1 MKNKILILCGSLLF
15 IATFLY
21 CTDDFDEINT
31 QPDALSTDDISAKFF
46 VTNIQQKLLRPTM
59 IPLWFGDVIHPD
71 QFSGQ
76 IANGYS
82 GHSLG
87 LDPHTWDGD
96 LGWVYNSFYTD
107 LGCWD
112 WLAGYNS
119 DLTSFLNNVR
129 EGGPLEDEMYYALG
143 LIMKGYYYQLFTE
156 AFGMI
161 PYSEASDP
169 NITLPKF
176 DDQLT
181 VYKGIISD
189 LDQAIQIIGNETEA
203 GSGFGVLRENDVI
216 FMGNMQNWKQA
227 ANSLKLRIA
236 LRAHGGV
243 GEDFSASAA
252 SEAITSGVLADI
264 DAMFEG
270 YAEEKNIW
278 GGSSSY
284 GDVWHSFSNSQ
295 WKTTEALINTL
306 KTSADPRLALIAK
319 PAVGGTMTIT
329 KPTEGE
335 GVALIADHVAFVK
348 TTLDHSGLVLNTD
361 YTWVETA
368 TDLTITMPENTNYLG
383 LPSRLSPKIKGYM
396 PAKMF
401 SDPADIITQK
411 TNEGKPLYPTI
422 LMTSADSHF
431 MIAEAIVKGLT
442 TGDAN
447 TFYQLGLEK
456 AMAIW
461 NTAPT
466 TKFLESSMGSL
477 TGTMEEKLEKIA
489 TQRWLVNYTNGYEG
503 WSIVRDT
510 GYPTLAVIT
519 SSNND
524 IISFAG
530 EMNGKQSQRLRYGTS
545 VYSSNNANVNEAISK
560 QGADN
565 MTTKLWFAK

>member
-1 MKNKILILCGSLLF
+1 MKNKILIICSSFL
-15 IATFLY
+15 IATMLS
-21 CTDDFDEINT
+21 CTDDFNEINT

-59 IPLWFGDVIHPD
+59 IPLWFGDVIQPD

-76 IANGYS
+76 TANGWAGS
-82 GHSLG
+82 
-87 LDPHTWDGD
+87 DWDGD
-96 LGWVYNSFYTD
+96 LGWLYNSTYQD

-119 DLTSFLNNVR
+119 DLTSYMNNVKP
-129 EGGPLEDEMYYALG
+129 GGTLEDEMYYALG
-143 LIMKGYYYQLFTE
+143 LVMKGFYYQQYTE

-161 PYSEASDP
+161 PFTEASDP
-169 NITLPKF
+169 NITLPKY

-181 VYKGIISD
+181 IYKGIIAD
-189 LDQAIQIIGNETEA
+189 LDEAIAIIGSGTEA
-203 GSGFGVLRENDVI
+203 GSGFGILRENDVI
-216 FMGNMQNWKQA
+216 FGGDMQKWKQL

-236 LRAHGGV
+236 LRAHDGV
-243 GEDFSASAA
+243 GEDFSATVAT
-252 SEAITSGVLADI
+252 EAIASGVLADF

-270 YAEEKNIW
+270 YADETNIW

-284 GDVWHSFSNSQ
+284 GDVWHNFAGSQ
-295 WKTTEALINTL
+295 WKTTEALINIL
-306 KTSADPRLALIAK
+306 KTSDDPRLSKMTK

-329 KPTEGE
+329 KPVAGQ
-335 GVALIADHVAFVK
+335 GVALIDTHVAYVK
-348 TTLDHSGLVLNTD
+348 SMLDLSGLILDTD

-368 TDLTITMPENTNYLG
+368 TDLTITMPENTNFIG
-383 LPSRLSPKIKGYM
+383 MPSRLSGKLKAYM
-396 PAKMF
+396 PDYMF

-411 TNEGKPLYPTI
+411 TNEGKPLFPTV

-431 MIAEAIVKGLT
+431 MIAEAIVKGLA
-442 TGDAN
+442 TGDAD
-447 TFYQLGLEK
+447 TYYQLGLEK

-461 NTAPT
+461 DTAPT
-466 TKFLESSMGSL
+466 SEFSAANMGSL
-477 TGTMEEKLEKIA
+477 AGSTDEEKLEKIA

-510 GYPTLAVIT
+510 GYPTACVIT
-519 SSNND
+519 SDNND
-524 IISFAG
+524 IVSFGG
-530 EMNGKQSQRLRYGTS
+530 ENNGLQIQRLKYGTGT
-545 VYSSNNANVNEAISK
+545 YSSNGANVNAAVSA

>member
-1 MKNKILILCGSLLF
+1 MKNRILILYGSLFL
-15 IATFLY
+15 ATVLS
-21 CTDDFDEINT
+21 CTDDFDEINI
-31 QPDALSTDDISAKFF
+31 QPDALSADDISAKFF

-59 IPLWFGDVIHPD
+59 VPLWFGDVIHPD

-76 IANGYS
+76 TANGYS

-87 LDPHTWDGD
+87 LDDHAWNGD

-107 LGCWD
+107 LGSWD

-119 DLTSFLNNVR
+119 DLTSYLNNVG
-129 EGGPLEDEMYYALG
+129 EGGTLEDEMYFALG

-156 AFGMI
+156 TFGMI
-161 PYSEASDP
+161 PYTEASDP
-169 NITLPKF
+169 DIKLPKY

-181 VYKGIISD
+181 VYKGIIAD
-189 LDQAIQIIGNETEA
+189 LDQAIEIIGNNTEA

-216 FMGNMQNWKQA
+216 FKGNMQNWKQA

-236 LRAHGGV
+236 LRAHGGA
-243 GEDFSASAA
+243 GEDFSTTAV
-252 SEAITSGVLADI
+252 SEAISSGVLADT
-264 DAMFEG
+264 DALFEG
-270 YAEEKNIW
+270 YADEKDIW

-284 GDVWHSFSNSQ
+284 GDVWHNFSNSQ
-295 WKTTEALINTL
+295 WKTTEALINIL
-306 KTSADPRLALIAK
+306 KTSADPRLTLMAK
-319 PAVGGTMTIT
+319 PAVGGTIKIT
-329 KPTEGE
+329 KPTAGD

-348 TTLDHSGLVLNTD
+348 STLDDSGLVLDTD

-368 TDLTITMPENTNYLG
+368 ADLTINMPENTNYVG

-396 PAKMF
+396 HAKMF

-411 TNEGKPLYPTI
+411 TNEGKPLFPTI

-431 MIAEAIVKGLT
+431 MIAEAIVKGLA

-447 TFYQLGLEK
+447 TYYQLGLEK

-466 TKFLESSMGSL
+466 TEFLESTMGSL

-489 TQRWLVNYTNGYEG
+489 TQRWLANYTNGYEG
-503 WSIVRDT
+503 WAIVRDT
-510 GYPTLAVIT
+510 GYPASAVIT
-519 SSNND
+519 SDNND

-530 EMNGKQSQRLRYGTS
+530 EMNGKQAQRLRYGTS
-545 VYSSNNANVNEAISK
+545 VYSSNNTNVNAAISA
-560 QGADN
+560 QGPDN

>member
-1 MKNKILILCGSLLF
+1 MKNKILIICSSFF
-15 IATFLY
+15 IATMLS
-21 CTDDFDEINT
+21 CTDDFNEINT

-59 IPLWFGDVIHPD
+59 IPLWFGDVIQPD

-76 IANGYS
+76 TANGWAGS
-82 GHSLG
+82 
-87 LDPHTWDGD
+87 DWDGD
-96 LGWVYNSFYTD
+96 LGWLYNSTYQD

-119 DLTSFLNNVR
+119 DLTSYINNVKP
-129 EGGPLEDEMYYALG
+129 GGTLEDEMYYALG
-143 LIMKGYYYQLFTE
+143 LVMKGFYYQQYTE

-161 PYSEASDP
+161 PFTEASDP
-169 NITLPKF
+169 NITLPKY

-181 VYKGIISD
+181 IYKGIIAD
-189 LDQAIQIIGNETEA
+189 LDKAIEIIGSNTEA

-216 FMGNMQNWKQA
+216 FGGNMQNWKQL

-243 GEDFSASAA
+243 GEDFSATAA
-252 SEAITSGVLADI
+252 TEAIESGVLAGL

-270 YAEEKNIW
+270 YADETNIW

-284 GDVWHSFSNSQ
+284 GDVWHNFAGSQ
-295 WKTTEALINTL
+295 WKTTEALINIL
-306 KTSADPRLALIAK
+306 KTSDDPRLSKMTK

-329 KPTEGE
+329 KPVAGA
-335 GVALIADHVAFVK
+335 GVALIADHVAYVK
-348 TTLDHSGLVLNTD
+348 SMLDNSGLVLDTD

-368 TDLTITMPENTNYLG
+368 TDLTITMPENTNYIG
-383 LPSRLSPKIKGYM
+383 MPSRLSGKLKGYM
-396 PAKMF
+396 PDFMF

-411 TNEGKPLYPTI
+411 TNEGKPLFPTV

-431 MIAEAIVKGLT
+431 MIAEAIVKGLA
-442 TGDAN
+442 TGDAD
-447 TFYQLGLEK
+447 TYYQLGLEK
-456 AMAIW
+456 AMALW
-461 NTAPT
+461 DTAPT
-466 TKFLESSMGSL
+466 SEFSAANMGSL
-477 TGTMEEKLEKIA
+477 AGSTDEEKLEKIA

-510 GYPTLAVIT
+510 GYPTACVIT
-519 SSNND
+519 SDNND
-524 IISFAG
+524 IVSFGG
-530 EMNGKQSQRLRYGTS
+530 ENNGLQIQRLKYGTGT
-545 VYSSNNANVNEAISK
+545 YSSNGVNVKAAVSA
-560 QGADN
+560 QGADK

>member
-1 MKNKILILCGSLLF
+1 MKNRILLICSSFFL
-15 IATFLY
+15 ATTLS
-21 CTDDFDEINT
+21 CTDDFNEINT

-76 IANGYS
+76 TANGWAGS
-82 GHSLG
+82 
-87 LDPHTWDGD
+87 DWTGD

-112 WLAGYNS
+112 WLGSYNS
-119 DLTSFLNNVR
+119 DLTSYLNNVG
-129 EGGPLEDEMYYALG
+129 EGGPLEDDMYYALG
-143 LIMKGYYYQLFTE
+143 LVMKGFYYQLYTE

-161 PYSEASDP
+161 PFTEASDP
-169 NITLPKF
+169 SITLPKY

-181 VYKGIISD
+181 IYKGIIAD
-189 LDQAIQIIGNETEA
+189 LDEAIAIIGDRTEA
-203 GSGFGVLRENDVI
+203 GSGFGKLGENDVI
-216 FMGNMQNWKQA
+216 FNGNMQNWKKV

-243 GEDFSASAA
+243 GEDFSDNAIT
-252 SEAITSGVLADI
+252 EAISSGVLADE

-270 YAEEKNIW
+270 YADETNIW

-284 GDVWHSFSNSQ
+284 GDVWHNFTGSQ
-295 WKTTEALINTL
+295 WKTTEALINIL
-306 KTSADPRLALIAK
+306 KGSNDPRLSEMTK
-319 PAVGGTMTIT
+319 PAAGGTMTIV
-329 KPTEGE
+329 KPTAGE
-335 GVALIADHVAFVK
+335 GVALIDDHVSFVK
-348 TTLDHSGLVLNTD
+348 STLDLSGLVQDTD
-361 YTWVETA
+361 YTWTETA
-368 TDLTITMPENTNYLG
+368 TDLTITMPENTNYIG
-383 LPSRLSPKIKGYM
+383 MPSRLSPKLKGYM
-396 PAKMF
+396 PDFMF

-411 TNEGKPLYPTI
+411 TNEGKPLFPTV

-431 MIAEAIVKGLT
+431 MIAEAIVKGLAS
-442 TGDAN
+442 GDAN
-447 TFYQLGLEK
+447 TYYQLGLEK
-456 AMAIW
+456 AMSIW

-466 TKFLESSMGSL
+466 AAFSASDMGSL
-477 TGTMEEKLEKIA
+477 TGTDEEKLEKIA

-510 GYPTLAVIT
+510 GYPAACVIT
-519 SSNND
+519 SDNDD

-530 EMNGKQSQRLRYGTS
+530 EMNGQQAQRLRYGTS
-545 VYSSNNANVNEAISK
+545 TYSSNGDNVNAAVSA
-560 QGADN
+560 QGPDK

>member
-1 MKNKILILCGSLLF
+1 MKNRILILCGSLFL
-15 IATFLY
+15 ATVLS
-21 CTDDFDEINT
+21 CTDDFDEINI

-59 IPLWFGDVIHPD
+59 VPLWFGDVIHPD

-76 IANGYS
+76 TANGYS

-87 LDPHTWDGD
+87 LDDHAWNGD

-119 DLTSFLNNVR
+119 DLTSYLNNVG
-129 EGGPLEDEMYYALG
+129 EGGTLEDEMYFALG

-156 AFGMI
+156 TFGMI
-161 PYSEASDP
+161 PYTEASDP
-169 NITLPKF
+169 DIKLPKY

-181 VYKGIISD
+181 VYKGIVAD
-189 LDQAIQIIGNETEA
+189 LDQAIQIIGNNTEA

-216 FMGNMQNWKQA
+216 FKGNMQNWKQA

-236 LRAHGGV
+236 LRAHGGA
-243 GEDFSASAA
+243 GEDFSANAV
-252 SEAITSGVLADI
+252 SEAISSGVLADT
-264 DAMFEG
+264 DALFEG
-270 YAEEKNIW
+270 YADEKDIW

-284 GDVWHSFSNSQ
+284 GDVWHNFSNSQ
-295 WKTTEALINTL
+295 WKTTEALVNIL
-306 KTSADPRLALIAK
+306 KTSADPRLTLMAK
-319 PAVGGTMTIT
+319 PAVGGTIKIT
-329 KPTEGE
+329 KPTAGD

-348 TTLDHSGLVLNTD
+348 STLDDSGLVLDTD

-368 TDLTITMPENTNYLG
+368 ADLTITMPENTNYVG

-411 TNEGKPLYPTI
+411 TNEGKPLFPTI

-431 MIAEAIVKGLT
+431 MIAEAIVKGLA

-447 TFYQLGLEK
+447 TYYQLGLEK

-466 TKFLESSMGSL
+466 TEFLASTMGSL

-489 TQRWLVNYTNGYEG
+489 TQRWLANYTNGYEG
-503 WSIVRDT
+503 WAIVRDT
-510 GYPTLAVIT
+510 GYPASAVIT
-519 SSNND
+519 SDNND

-530 EMNGKQSQRLRYGTS
+530 EMNGKQAQRLRYGTS
-545 VYSSNNANVNEAISK
+545 VYSSNNTNVNTAISA
-560 QGADN
+560 QGPDN

>member
-1 MKNKILILCGSLLF
+1 MKNKILIICSSFF
-15 IATFLY
+15 IATMLS
-21 CTDDFDEINT
+21 CTDDFNEINT

-59 IPLWFGDVIHPD
+59 IPLWFGDVIQPD

-76 IANGYS
+76 TANGWAGS
-82 GHSLG
+82 
-87 LDPHTWDGD
+87 DWDGD
-96 LGWVYNSFYTD
+96 LGWLYNSTYQD

-119 DLTSFLNNVR
+119 DLTSYINNVKP
-129 EGGPLEDEMYYALG
+129 GGTLEDEMYYALG
-143 LIMKGYYYQLFTE
+143 LVMKGFYYQQYTE

-161 PYSEASDP
+161 PFTEASDP
-169 NITLPKF
+169 NITLPKY

-181 VYKGIISD
+181 IYKGIIAD
-189 LDQAIQIIGNETEA
+189 LDKAIEIIGSNTEA

-216 FMGNMQNWKQA
+216 FGGNMQHWKQV

-243 GEDFSASAA
+243 GEDFSDTAA
-252 SEAITSGVLADI
+252 SEAIASGVLADL

-270 YAEEKNIW
+270 YADETNIW

-284 GDVWHSFSNSQ
+284 GDVWHNFAGSQ
-295 WKTTEALINTL
+295 WKTTEALINIL
-306 KTSADPRLALIAK
+306 KTSDDPRLSKMTK

-329 KPTEGE
+329 KPVAGA
-335 GVALIADHVAFVK
+335 GVALIADHVAYVK
-348 TTLDHSGLVLNTD
+348 SMLDNSGLVLDTD

-368 TDLTITMPENTNYLG
+368 TDLTITMPENTNYIG
-383 LPSRLSPKIKGYM
+383 MPSRLSGKLKGYM
-396 PAKMF
+396 PDFMF

-411 TNEGKPLYPTI
+411 TNEGKPLFPTV

-431 MIAEAIVKGLT
+431 MIAEAIVKGLA
-442 TGDAN
+442 TGDAD
-447 TFYQLGLEK
+447 TYYQLGLEK

-461 NTAPT
+461 DTAPT
-466 TKFLESSMGSL
+466 SEFSAANMGSL
-477 TGTMEEKLEKIA
+477 AGSTDEEKLEKIA

-510 GYPTLAVIT
+510 GYPTACVIT
-519 SSNND
+519 SDNND
-524 IISFAG
+524 IVSFGG
-530 EMNGKQSQRLRYGTS
+530 ENNGLQIQRLKYGTGT
-545 VYSSNNANVNEAISK
+545 YSSNGVNVEAAVSA
-560 QGADN
+560 QGADK

>member
-1 MKNKILILCGSLLF
+1 MKNRILLICTSFLL
-15 IATFLY
+15 ATTLS
-21 CTDDFDEINT
+21 CTDDFNEINT

-76 IANGYS
+76 TANGWAGS
-82 GHSLG
+82 
-87 LDPHTWDGD
+87 DWTGD

-112 WLAGYNS
+112 WLGSYNS
-119 DLTSFLNNVR
+119 DLTSYLNNVG
-129 EGGPLEDEMYYALG
+129 EGGPLEDDMYYALG
-143 LIMKGYYYQLFTE
+143 LVMKGFYYQLYTE

-161 PYSEASDP
+161 PFTEASDP
-169 NITLPKF
+169 SITLPKY

-181 VYKGIISD
+181 IYKGIIAD
-189 LDQAIQIIGNETEA
+189 LDEAIAIIGDRTEA
-203 GSGFGVLRENDVI
+203 GSGFGKLGENDVI
-216 FMGNMQNWKQA
+216 FNGNMQNWKKV

-243 GEDFSASAA
+243 GEDFSDNAIT
-252 SEAITSGVLADI
+252 EAISSGVLADE

-270 YAEEKNIW
+270 YADETNIW

-284 GDVWHSFSNSQ
+284 GDVWHNFTGSQ
-295 WKTTEALINTL
+295 WKTTEALINIL
-306 KTSADPRLALIAK
+306 KGSNDPRLSEMTK
-319 PAVGGTMTIT
+319 PAVGGTMTIV
-329 KPTEGE
+329 KPTAGE
-335 GVALIADHVAFVK
+335 GVALIDDHVSFVK
-348 TTLDHSGLVLNTD
+348 STLDLSGLVQDTD
-361 YTWVETA
+361 YTWTETA
-368 TDLTITMPENTNYLG
+368 TDLIITMPENTNYIG
-383 LPSRLSPKIKGYM
+383 MPSRLSPKLKGYM
-396 PAKMF
+396 PDFMF

-411 TNEGKPLYPTI
+411 TNEGKPLFPTV

-431 MIAEAIVKGLT
+431 MIAEAIVKGLAS
-442 TGDAN
+442 GDAN
-447 TFYQLGLEK
+447 TYYQLGLEK
-456 AMAIW
+456 AMSIW

-466 TKFLESSMGSL
+466 AAFSASDMGSL
-477 TGTMEEKLEKIA
+477 TGTDEEKLEKIA

-510 GYPTLAVIT
+510 GYPAACVIT
-519 SSNND
+519 SDNDD

-530 EMNGKQSQRLRYGTS
+530 EMNGQQAQRLRYGTS
-545 VYSSNNANVNEAISK
+545 TYSSNGDNVNAAVSA
-560 QGADN
+560 QGPDK

>member
-1 MKNKILILCGSLLF
+1 MKNKILILCGSLFL
-15 IATFLY
+15 ATFLY

-59 IPLWFGDVIHPD
+59 IPLWFGDIIHPD

-87 LDPHTWDGD
+87 LDPHTWNGD

-466 TKFLESSMGSL
+466 KEFLESSMGSL

-510 GYPTLAVIT
+510 GYPTSAVIT

-530 EMNGKQSQRLRYGTS
+530 EMNGRQSQRLRYGTS
-545 VYSSNNANVNEAISK
+545 VYSSNNDNVNEAISK

>member
-1 MKNKILILCGSLLF
+1 MKNKILIICSSFL
-15 IATFLY
+15 IATMLS
-21 CTDDFDEINT
+21 CTDDFNEINT

-59 IPLWFGDVIHPD
+59 IPLWFGDVIQPD

-76 IANGYS
+76 TANGWAGS
-82 GHSLG
+82 
-87 LDPHTWDGD
+87 DWDGD
-96 LGWVYNSFYTD
+96 LGWLYNSTYQD

-119 DLTSFLNNVR
+119 DLTSYMNNVKP
-129 EGGPLEDEMYYALG
+129 GGTLEDEMYYALG
-143 LIMKGYYYQLFTE
+143 LVMKGFYYQQYTE

-161 PYSEASDP
+161 PFTEASDP
-169 NITLPKF
+169 NITLPKY

-181 VYKGIISD
+181 IYKGIIAD
-189 LDQAIQIIGNETEA
+189 LDEAIAIIGSGTEA
-203 GSGFGVLRENDVI
+203 GSGFGILRENDVI
-216 FMGNMQNWKQA
+216 FGGDMQKWKQL

-236 LRAHGGV
+236 LRAHDGV
-243 GEDFSASAA
+243 GEDFSATAA
-252 SEAITSGVLADI
+252 TEAIASGVLADL

-270 YAEEKNIW
+270 YADETNIW

-284 GDVWHSFSNSQ
+284 GDVWHNFAGSQ
-295 WKTTEALINTL
+295 WKTTEALINIL
-306 KTSADPRLALIAK
+306 KTSDDPRLSKMTK

-329 KPTEGE
+329 KPVAGQ
-335 GVALIADHVAFVK
+335 GVALIDTHVAYVK
-348 TTLDHSGLVLNTD
+348 SMLDLSGLILDTD

-368 TDLTITMPENTNYLG
+368 TDLTITMPENTNFIG
-383 LPSRLSPKIKGYM
+383 MPSRLSGKLKAYM
-396 PAKMF
+396 PDYMF

-411 TNEGKPLYPTI
+411 TNEGKPLFPTV

-431 MIAEAIVKGLT
+431 MIAEAIVKGLA
-442 TGDAN
+442 TGDAD
-447 TFYQLGLEK
+447 TYYQLGLEK

-461 NTAPT
+461 DTAPT
-466 TKFLESSMGSL
+466 SEFSAANMGSL
-477 TGTMEEKLEKIA
+477 AGSTDEEKLEKIA

-510 GYPTLAVIT
+510 GYPTACVIT
-519 SSNND
+519 SDNND
-524 IISFAG
+524 IVSFGG
-530 EMNGKQSQRLRYGTS
+530 ENNGLQIQRLKYGTGT
-545 VYSSNNANVNEAISK
+545 YSSNGANVNAAVSA

>member
-1 MKNKILILCGSLLF
+1 MKNKILIFCSSFLL
-15 IATFLY
+15 ATTLS
-21 CTDDFDEINT
+21 CEKDFNEINER
-31 QPDALSTDDISAKFF
+31 PDALSTDDVSAKFF

-71 QFSGQ
+71 QFSAQ

-87 LDPHTWDGD
+87 LDPHNWNGD

-119 DLTSFLNNVR
+119 DLTSYLNNVG
-129 EGGPLEDEMYYALG
+129 EGGALEDDMYYALG
-143 LIMKGYYYQLFTE
+143 LVMKGYYYQLFTE

-161 PYSEASDP
+161 PFTEASDP
-169 NITLPKF
+169 NIALPKY

-181 VYKGIISD
+181 IYKGIITD
-189 LDQAIQIIGNETEA
+189 LDKAISIIGSNTEA
-203 GSGFGVLRENDVI
+203 GSGFGKLAENDVI
-216 FMGNMQNWKQA
+216 FNGNMQNWKQA

-236 LRAHGGV
+236 LRAHGGI
-243 GEDFSASAA
+243 GEDFSAKAA
-252 SEAITSGVLADI
+252 SEAISSGVLANV

-270 YAEEKNIW
+270 YADEKDIW

-284 GDVWHSFSNSQ
+284 GDVWHSFSNSH
-295 WKTTEALINTL
+295 WKTTEAMINIL
-306 KTSADPRLALIAK
+306 KSSDDPRLSKMAK
-319 PAVGGTMTIT
+319 PSVGGTMKIT

-335 GVALIADHVAFVK
+335 GVALIEDHVAFVK
-348 TTLDHSGLVLNTD
+348 STLDKSGLVLDSD
-361 YTWVETA
+361 YSWTETA
-368 TDLTITMPENTNYLG
+368 ADLTITMPENINYVG

-411 TNEGKPLYPTI
+411 TNEGKPLFPTI

-431 MIAEAIVKGLT
+431 MIAEAIVKGLAS
-442 TGDAN
+442 GDAN
-447 TFYQLGLEK
+447 TYYQLGMEK

-461 NTAPT
+461 ETTPTAE
-466 TKFLESSMGSL
+466 FSASSMGSL
-477 TGTMEEKLEKIA
+477 SGTSEEKLEKIA

-503 WSIVRDT
+503 WAIVRDT
-510 GYPTLAVIT
+510 GYPSSAVIT
-519 SSNND
+519 SDNND

-530 EMNGKQSQRLRYGTS
+530 EMNGNQAQRLRYGTS
-545 VYSSNNANVNEAISK
+545 TYSSNGANVNAAVSV
-560 QGADN
+560 QGSDN
-565 MTTKLWFAK
+565 MATKLWFAK

>member
-1 MKNKILILCGSLLF
+1 MKNRILILYGSLFL
-15 IATFLY
+15 ATVLS
-21 CTDDFDEINT
+21 CTDDFDEINI
-31 QPDALSTDDISAKFF
+31 QPDALSADDISAKFF

-59 IPLWFGDVIHPD
+59 VPLWFGDVIHPD

-76 IANGYS
+76 TANGYS

-87 LDPHTWDGD
+87 LDDHAWNGD

-107 LGCWD
+107 LGSWD

-119 DLTSFLNNVR
+119 DLTSYLNNVG
-129 EGGPLEDEMYYALG
+129 EGGTLEDEMYFALG

-156 AFGMI
+156 TFGMI
-161 PYSEASDP
+161 PYTEASDP
-169 NITLPKF
+169 DIKLPKY

-181 VYKGIISD
+181 VYKGIIAD
-189 LDQAIQIIGNETEA
+189 LDQAIEIIGNNTEA

-216 FMGNMQNWKQA
+216 FKGNMQNWKQA

-236 LRAHGGV
+236 LRAHGGA
-243 GEDFSASAA
+243 GEDFSTTAV
-252 SEAITSGVLADI
+252 SEAISSGVLADT
-264 DAMFEG
+264 DALFEG
-270 YAEEKNIW
+270 YADEKDIW

-284 GDVWHSFSNSQ
+284 GDVWHNFSNSQ
-295 WKTTEALINTL
+295 WKTTEALINIL
-306 KTSADPRLALIAK
+306 KTSADPRLTLMAK
-319 PAVGGTMTIT
+319 PAVGGTIKIT
-329 KPTEGE
+329 KPTAGD

-348 TTLDHSGLVLNTD
+348 STLDDSGLVLDTD

-368 TDLTITMPENTNYLG
+368 ADLTINMPENTNYVG

-396 PAKMF
+396 PAQMF
-401 SDPADIITQK
+401 SDPAEIITQK
-411 TNEGKPLYPTI
+411 TNEGKPLFPTI

-431 MIAEAIVKGLT
+431 MIAEAIVKGLAA
-442 TGDAN
+442 GDAN
-447 TFYQLGLEK
+447 TYYQLGLEK

-466 TKFLESSMGSL
+466 ADFLASTMGSL

-503 WSIVRDT
+503 WAIVRDT
-510 GYPTLAVIT
+510 GYPASAVIT
-519 SSNND
+519 SDNND

-530 EMNGKQSQRLRYGTS
+530 EMNGKQAQRLRYGTS
-545 VYSSNNANVNEAISK
+545 VYSSNNANVNAAVSA
-560 QGADN
+560 QGPDN

>member
-1 MKNKILILCGSLLF
+1 MKNRILILCGSLFL
-15 IATFLY
+15 ATFLY

-59 IPLWFGDVIHPD
+59 IPLWFGDIIHPD

-87 LDPHTWDGD
+87 LDPHTWNGD
-96 LGWVYNSFYTD
+96 LGWEYNSFYTD

-189 LDQAIQIIGNETEA
+189 LDQAIQIIGNKTEA

-216 FMGNMQNWKQA
+216 FKGNMQNWKQA

-236 LRAHGGV
+236 LRAYGGV

-295 WKTTEALINTL
+295 WKTTEALINIL
-306 KTSADPRLALIAK
+306 KTSADPRLAMMAK

-335 GVALIADHVAFVK
+335 GVALITDHVAFVK
-348 TTLDHSGLVLNTD
+348 TTLDNSGLVLNTD

-442 TGDAN
+442 AGDAN

-466 TKFLESSMGSL
+466 NEFLESSMGSL
-477 TGTMEEKLEKIA
+477 TGTKEEKLEKIA
-489 TQRWLVNYTNGYEG
+489 TQRWLVNYTSGYEG

-510 GYPTLAVIT
+510 GYPTSAVIT

-530 EMNGKQSQRLRYGTS
+530 EMNGKQAQRLRYGTS
-545 VYSSNNANVNEAISK
+545 VYSSNNANVNDAISK

>member
-1 MKNKILILCGSLLF
+1 MKNRILILCGSLFL
-15 IATFLY
+15 ATFLY

-59 IPLWFGDVIHPD
+59 IPLWFGDIIHPD

-87 LDPHTWDGD
+87 LDPHTWNGD

-189 LDQAIQIIGNETEA
+189 LDQAIQIIGNKTEA

-216 FMGNMQNWKQA
+216 FKGNMQNWKQA

-236 LRAHGGV
+236 LRAYGGV

-295 WKTTEALINTL
+295 WKTTEALINIL
-306 KTSADPRLALIAK
+306 KTSADPRLAMMAK

-335 GVALIADHVAFVK
+335 GVALITDHVAFVK
-348 TTLDHSGLVLNTD
+348 TTLDNSGLVLNTD

-442 TGDAN
+442 AGDAN

-466 TKFLESSMGSL
+466 NEFLESSMGSL
-477 TGTMEEKLEKIA
+477 TGTKEEKLEKIA
-489 TQRWLVNYTNGYEG
+489 TQRWLVNYTSGYEG

-510 GYPTLAVIT
+510 GYPTSAVIT

-530 EMNGKQSQRLRYGTS
+530 EMNGKQAQRLRYGTS
-545 VYSSNNANVNEAISK
+545 VYSSNNANVNDAISK

>member
-1 MKNKILILCGSLLF
+1 MKNRILLICSSILL
-15 IATFLY
+15 ATTLS
-21 CTDDFDEINT
+21 CTDDFNEINT

-76 IANGYS
+76 TANGWAGS
-82 GHSLG
+82 
-87 LDPHTWDGD
+87 DWTGD

-112 WLAGYNS
+112 WLGSYNS
-119 DLTSFLNNVR
+119 DLTSYLNNVG
-129 EGGPLEDEMYYALG
+129 EGGPLEDDMYYALG
-143 LIMKGYYYQLFTE
+143 LVMKGFYYQLYTE

-161 PYSEASDP
+161 PFTEASDP
-169 NITLPKF
+169 SITLPKY

-181 VYKGIISD
+181 IYKGIIAD
-189 LDQAIQIIGNETEA
+189 LDEAIAIIGDRTEA
-203 GSGFGVLRENDVI
+203 GSGFGILGENDVI
-216 FMGNMQNWKQA
+216 FNGNMQNWKKV

-243 GEDFSASAA
+243 GEDFSDNAIT
-252 SEAITSGVLADI
+252 EAISSGVLADE

-270 YAEEKNIW
+270 YADETNIW

-284 GDVWHSFSNSQ
+284 GDVWNNFTGSQ
-295 WKTTEALINTL
+295 WKTTEALINIL
-306 KTSADPRLALIAK
+306 KGSNDPRLSEMTK
-319 PAVGGTMTIT
+319 PAVGGTMTIV
-329 KPTEGE
+329 KPTAGE
-335 GVALIADHVAFVK
+335 GVALIDDHVAFVK
-348 TTLDHSGLVLNTD
+348 STLDLSGLVQDTD
-361 YTWVETA
+361 YTWTETA
-368 TDLTITMPENTNYLG
+368 TDLIITMPENTNYIG
-383 LPSRLSPKIKGYM
+383 MPSRLSPKLKGYM
-396 PAKMF
+396 PDFMF

-411 TNEGKPLYPTI
+411 TNEGKPLFPTV

-431 MIAEAIVKGLT
+431 MIAEAIVKGLAS
-442 TGDAN
+442 GDAN
-447 TFYQLGLEK
+447 TYYQLGLEK
-456 AMAIW
+456 AMSIW

-466 TKFLESSMGSL
+466 AAFSASDMGSL
-477 TGTMEEKLEKIA
+477 TGTDEEKLEKIA

-510 GYPTLAVIT
+510 GYPAACVIT
-519 SSNND
+519 SDNDD

-530 EMNGKQSQRLRYGTS
+530 EMNGQQAQRLRYGTS
-545 VYSSNNANVNEAISK
+545 TYSSNGDNVNAAVSV
-560 QGADN
+560 QGPDK

>member
-1 MKNKILILCGSLLF
+1 MKNRILI
-15 IATFLY
+15 IATLFLGFAVS
-21 CTDDFDEINT
+21 CTDDFNEINT

-76 IANGYS
+76 TANGYAGNS
-82 GHSLG
+82 YDKDNHA
-87 LDPHTWDGD
+87 WNGD

-119 DLTSFLNNVR
+119 DLTSYMNNVG

-143 LIMKGYYYQLFTE
+143 LVMKGYYYQLFTE
-156 AFGMI
+156 SFGMI
-161 PYSEASDP
+161 PFTEASDP
-169 NITLPKF
+169 NITLPKY

-181 VYKGIISD
+181 IYKGIVAD
-189 LDQAIQIIGNETEA
+189 LDKAIQIIGSNSEA
-203 GSGFGVLRENDVI
+203 GTGFGTLGENDVI
-216 FMGNMQNWKQA
+216 FKGDMQNWKKL
-227 ANSLKLRIA
+227 ANSIKLRVA

-243 GEDFSASAA
+243 GEDFSANAVT
-252 SEAITSGVLADI
+252 EAITSGVLADE

-270 YAEEKNIW
+270 YADETNIW

-284 GDVWHSFSNSQ
+284 GDVWHNFSNSQ
-295 WKTTEALINTL
+295 WKTTEALINIL
-306 KTSADPRLALIAK
+306 KSSNDPRLAKIAK
-319 PAVGGTMTIT
+319 PSVGGTVTIT
-329 KPTEGE
+329 KPTSGE
-335 GVALIADHVAFVK
+335 LVGLIDDHVAFLK
-348 TTLDHSGLVLNTD
+348 STFDLSGLVQDTD

-368 TDLTITMPENTNYLG
+368 TDLTITMPENTNYVG
-383 LPSRLSPKIKGYM
+383 LPSRLSPKVKSYM
-396 PAKMF
+396 HAKFF

-411 TNEGKPLYPTI
+411 TNEGQPLFPTVV
-422 LMTSADSHF
+422 MTSADSHF
-431 MIAEAIVKGLT
+431 MIAEAIVKGLA

-461 NTAPT
+461 DVAPT
-466 TKFLESSMGSL
+466 AEFSSSSMGSL
-477 TGTMEEKLEKIA
+477 SGTTEEKLEKIA
-489 TQRWLVNYTNGYEG
+489 TQRWLANYTNGYEG
-503 WSIVRDT
+503 WAIVRDT
-510 GYPTLAVIT
+510 GYPASAVIT
-519 SSNND
+519 SDNND

-530 EMNGKQSQRLRYGTS
+530 EMNGLQAHRLRYGTS
-545 VYSSNNANVNEAISK
+545 VYSSNADNANAAVSQ
-560 QGADN
+560 QGADK

>member
-1 MKNKILILCGSLLF
+1 MKNRILILYGSLFL
-15 IATFLY
+15 ATVLS
-21 CTDDFDEINT
+21 CTDDFDEINI
-31 QPDALSTDDISAKFF
+31 QPDALSADDISAKFF
-46 VTNIQQKLLRPTM
+46 ATNIQQKLLRPTM
-59 IPLWFGDVIHPD
+59 VPLWFGDVIHPD

-76 IANGYS
+76 TANGYS

-87 LDPHTWDGD
+87 LDDHAWNGD

-107 LGCWD
+107 LGSWD

-119 DLTSFLNNVR
+119 DLTSYLNNVG
-129 EGGPLEDEMYYALG
+129 EGGTLEDEMYFALG

-156 AFGMI
+156 TFGMI
-161 PYSEASDP
+161 PYTEASDP
-169 NITLPKF
+169 DIKLPKY

-181 VYKGIISD
+181 VYKGIIAD
-189 LDQAIQIIGNETEA
+189 LDQAIEIIGNNTEA

-216 FMGNMQNWKQA
+216 FKGNMQNWKQA

-236 LRAHGGV
+236 LRAHGGA
-243 GEDFSASAA
+243 GEDFSTTAV
-252 SEAITSGVLADI
+252 SEAISSGVLADT
-264 DAMFEG
+264 DALFEG
-270 YAEEKNIW
+270 YADEKDIW

-284 GDVWHSFSNSQ
+284 GDVWHNFSNSQ
-295 WKTTEALINTL
+295 WKTTEALMNIL
-306 KTSADPRLALIAK
+306 KTSADPRLTLMAK
-319 PAVGGTMTIT
+319 PAVGGTIKIT
-329 KPTEGE
+329 KPTAGD

-348 TTLDHSGLVLNTD
+348 STLDDSGLVLDTD

-368 TDLTITMPENTNYLG
+368 ADLTITMPENTNYVG

-396 PAKMF
+396 HAKMF

-411 TNEGKPLYPTI
+411 TNEGKPLFPTI

-431 MIAEAIVKGLT
+431 MIAEAIVKGLA

-447 TFYQLGLEK
+447 TYYQLGLEK

-466 TKFLESSMGSL
+466 TEFLESTMGSL

-489 TQRWLVNYTNGYEG
+489 TQRWLANYTNGYEG
-503 WSIVRDT
+503 WAIVRDT
-510 GYPTLAVIT
+510 GYPASAVIT
-519 SSNND
+519 SDNND

-530 EMNGKQSQRLRYGTS
+530 EMNGKQAQRLRYGTS
-545 VYSSNNANVNEAISK
+545 VYSSNNTNVNAAISA
-560 QGADN
+560 QGPDN

>member
-1 MKNKILILCGSLLF
+1 MKNRIILICSSFL
-15 IATFLY
+15 IATVLS
-21 CTDDFDEINT
+21 CTDDFNDINT

-59 IPLWFGDVIHPD
+59 IPLWFGDIIHPD

-87 LDPHTWDGD
+87 LDSHGWNGD

-119 DLTSFLNNVR
+119 DLTSYLNNVG
-129 EGGPLEDEMYYALG
+129 EGGKLEDEMYYALG
-143 LIMKGYYYQLFTE
+143 LVMKGYYYQLFTE

-161 PYSEASDP
+161 PFTEASDP
-169 NITLPKF
+169 NITLPKY

-181 VYKGIISD
+181 IYKGIVAD
-189 LDQAIQIIGNETEA
+189 LDRAIEIIGSNTEA
-203 GSGFGVLRENDVI
+203 GSGFGALGENDVI
-216 FMGNMQNWKQA
+216 FNGDMQNWKKA

-243 GEDFSASAA
+243 GEDFSASAIT
-252 SEAITSGVLADI
+252 EAISSGVLADV

-270 YAEEKNIW
+270 YAEETNIW

-284 GDVWHSFSNSQ
+284 GDVWNSFSNSQ
-295 WKTTEALINTL
+295 WKTTETLINIL
-306 KTSADPRLALIAK
+306 KSSDDPRLSLMAK
-319 PAVGGTMTIT
+319 PSVGGTITIT
-329 KPTEGE
+329 KPISGE
-335 GVALIADHVAFVK
+335 GVDLIADHIAFLK
-348 TTLDHSGLVLNTD
+348 GTLDLSGLVLDTD
-361 YTWVETA
+361 YTMVETA
-368 TDLTITMPENTNYLG
+368 TDLTITMSENTHYVG

-396 PAKMF
+396 NAKLF

-431 MIAEAIVKGLT
+431 MIAEAIVKGLAS
-442 TGDAN
+442 GDAE
-447 TFYQLGLEK
+447 TYYQLGLEK

-461 NTAPT
+461 GTSPT
-466 TKFLESSMGSL
+466 TEFLSSSMGSL
-477 TGTMEEKLEKIA
+477 SGSMEEKLEKIA
-489 TQRWLVNYTNGYEG
+489 TQRWLVNYTSGYEG

-510 GYPTLAVIT
+510 GYPKSAVIV
-519 SSNND
+519 SDNND
-524 IISFAG
+524 IISYAG
-530 EMNGKQSQRLRYGTS
+530 EMNGQQAHRLRYGTS
-545 VYSSNNANVNEAISK
+545 VYSSNADNVNAAVSA
-560 QGADN
+560 QGPDK

>member
-1 MKNKILILCGSLLF
+1 MKNKILIICSSFF
-15 IATFLY
+15 IATMLS
-21 CTDDFDEINT
+21 CTDDFNEINT

-59 IPLWFGDVIHPD
+59 IPLWFGDVIQPD

-76 IANGYS
+76 TANGWAGS
-82 GHSLG
+82 
-87 LDPHTWDGD
+87 DWDGD
-96 LGWVYNSFYTD
+96 LGWLYNSTYQD

-119 DLTSFLNNVR
+119 DLTSYINNVKP
-129 EGGPLEDEMYYALG
+129 GGTLEDEMYYALG
-143 LIMKGYYYQLFTE
+143 LVMKGFYYQQYTE

-161 PYSEASDP
+161 PFTEASDP
-169 NITLPKF
+169 NITLPKY

-181 VYKGIISD
+181 IYKGIIAD
-189 LDQAIQIIGNETEA
+189 LDKAIEIIGSNTEA

-216 FMGNMQNWKQA
+216 FGGNMQNWKQL

-243 GEDFSASAA
+243 GEDFSATAA
-252 SEAITSGVLADI
+252 TEAIESGVLAGL

-270 YAEEKNIW
+270 YADETNIW

-284 GDVWHSFSNSQ
+284 GDVWHNFAGSQ
-295 WKTTEALINTL
+295 WKTTEALINIL
-306 KTSADPRLALIAK
+306 KTSDDPRLSKMTK

-329 KPTEGE
+329 KPVAGA
-335 GVALIADHVAFVK
+335 GVALIADHVAYVK
-348 TTLDHSGLVLNTD
+348 SMLDNSGLVLDTD

-368 TDLTITMPENTNYLG
+368 TDLTITMPENTNYIG
-383 LPSRLSPKIKGYM
+383 MPSRLSGKLKGYM
-396 PAKMF
+396 PDFMF

-411 TNEGKPLYPTI
+411 TNEGKPLFPTV

-431 MIAEAIVKGLT
+431 MIAEAIVKGLA
-442 TGDAN
+442 TGDAD
-447 TFYQLGLEK
+447 TYYQLGLEK

-461 NTAPT
+461 DTAPT
-466 TKFLESSMGSL
+466 SEFSAANMGSL
-477 TGTMEEKLEKIA
+477 AGSTDEEKLEKIA

-510 GYPTLAVIT
+510 GYPTACVIT
-519 SSNND
+519 SDNND
-524 IISFAG
+524 IVSFGG
-530 EMNGKQSQRLRYGTS
+530 ENNGLQIQRLKYGTGT
-545 VYSSNNANVNEAISK
+545 YSSNGVNVEAAVSA
-560 QGADN
+560 QGADK

>member
-1 MKNKILILCGSLLF
+1 MKNRILILCGSLFL
-15 IATFLY
+15 ATVLS
-21 CTDDFDEINT
+21 CTYDFDEINI
-31 QPDALSTDDISAKFF
+31 QPDALTTDDISAKFF

-59 IPLWFGDVIHPD
+59 VPLWFGDVIHPD
-71 QFSGQ
+71 QFSAQ

-87 LDPHTWDGD
+87 LDPHAWNGD

-107 LGCWD
+107 LGSWD
-112 WLAGYNS
+112 WLASYNS
-119 DLTSFLNNVR
+119 DLTSYLNNVG
-129 EGGPLEDEMYYALG
+129 EGGPLEDDMYYALG
-143 LIMKGYYYQLFTE
+143 LIMKGFYYQLFTE
-156 AFGMI
+156 TFGMI

-169 NITLPKF
+169 DITLPKY

-181 VYKGIISD
+181 IYKGIVAD
-189 LDQAIQIIGNETEA
+189 LDQAIEIIGNKTEA

-216 FMGNMQNWKQA
+216 FKGNMQNWKQV

-236 LRAHGGV
+236 LRAHGGI
-243 GEDFSASAA
+243 GENFSSTAV
-252 SEAITSGVLADI
+252 SEAISSGVLADA
-264 DAMFEG
+264 DALFEG

-278 GGSSSY
+278 GGSASY

-295 WKTTEALINTL
+295 WKTTEALINIL
-306 KTSADPRLALIAK
+306 KTNSDPRLAQMAK
-319 PAVGGTMTIT
+319 PAVGGTMKIS
-329 KPTEGE
+329 KPTAGE

-348 TTLDHSGLVLNTD
+348 STLDKSGLVLDTD

-368 TDLTITMPENTNYLG
+368 ADLTITMPENTNYIG
-383 LPSRLSPKIKGYM
+383 LPSRLSPKIKAYM

-411 TNEGKPLYPTI
+411 TNQGKPLFPTI

-431 MIAEAIVKGLT
+431 MIAEAIVKGLA

-447 TFYQLGLEK
+447 IYYQLGLEK

-466 TKFLESSMGSL
+466 SEFLASTMGSL
-477 TGTMEEKLEKIA
+477 TGTMDEKLEKIA

-510 GYPTLAVIT
+510 GYPTSAVIT
-519 SSNND
+519 SNNND

-530 EMNGKQSQRLRYGTS
+530 EMNGKQAQRLRYGTS
-545 VYSSNNANVNEAISK
+545 VYSSNNANVNAAISS
-560 QGADN
+560 QGPDN